1 MVFLKYFLLNFL
13 FLFSEKMSF
22 ANVAIFSLISLI
34 FVLIVEIKENIYY
47 SLALSVI
54 FLIIIYY
61 FPDFRFF
68 MFSFI
73 YAIYSKSIY
82 NIPIFFVFLITK
94 EVDFLT
100 LSLLIVCLSQY
111 DRELYERKVFYHREF
126 LNFYK
131 TNYKLQKNLKSLYL
145 EEEKKN
151 YESI

>member
-13 FLFSEKMSF
+13 YLFSDELSF
-22 ANVAIFSLISLI
+22 TNVAIFSFVSLI
-34 FVLIVEIKENIYY
+34 FVLIIEIRENFY
-47 SLALSVI
+47 SSTVLSVV
-54 FLIIIYY
+54 FLIVIYF
-61 FPDFRFF
+61 FPEFRFF

-82 NIPIFFVFLITK
+82 NIPMFLVFLLTK
-94 EVDFLT
+94 EINFFA

-131 TNYKLQKNLKSLYL
+131 TNYKLQKDLKKLYL

-151 YESI
+151 

>member
-54 FLIIIYY
+54 FLIIIYF
-61 FPDFRFF
+61 FPEFRFF

-82 NIPIFFVFLITK
+82 NIPIFLVFLKKLT
-94 EVDFLT
+94 FL
-100 LSLLIVCLSQY
+100 
-111 DRELYERKVFYHREF
+111 
-126 LNFYK
+126 
-131 TNYKLQKNLKSLYL
+131 LYL
-145 EEEKKN
+145 
-151 YESI
+151 Y